1 MPKASVIISFYNKLD
16 FLKLLFAGF
25 EMQTE
30 EDFEI
35 IIADDGSREEV
46 VSELQGMITD
56 IPLKITHIWQE
67 DKGFRK
73 NRILNKAVVASKSDY
88 LIFVDG
94 DCIPHK
100 EFVNEHI
107 RNKKENV
114 CFTGRRVNL
123 SEKITSLLTVEKIKK
138 SFIERNILNLFIDQ
152 LLFKAS
158 DVEKG
163 LYFKNNLIRGW
174 INSKKRGLIGCNY
187 SIHKTDL
194 LKINGFDER
203 YELPYVGEDTDVQ
216 FRLELIGIKISSLNN
231 VAIQYHLYHK
241 PLEKPQKNFDLF
253 EKVKSAKEAFT
264 PFGISKSI
272 CPL

>member
-1 MPKASVIISFYNKLD
+1 MPKATVIISFYNKLD

-30 EDFEI
+30 KDFEI

-46 VSELQGMITD
+46 VSELQGMIRNT
-56 IPLKITHIWQE
+56 PLKVTHLWQE

-73 NRILNKAVVASKSDY
+73 NMILNKAVVASKSDY

-94 DCIPHK
+94 DCIPHN

-107 RNKKENV
+107 LNKKENV

-123 SEKITSLLTVEKIKK
+123 SEKVTSLLTVEKLKK
-138 SFIERNILNLFIDQ
+138 RFIERNILNLFIDQ
-152 LLFKAS
+152 MLFRAS

-163 LYFKNNLIRGW
+163 LYFKNSLIRNW
-174 INSKKRGLIGCNY
+174 VNSKKRGLIGCNY
-187 SIHKTDL
+187 SIHKADL

-203 YELPYVGEDTDVQ
+203 YELPSVGEDTDVQ
-216 FRLELIGIKISSLNN
+216 FRLELMGIKISSLNN
-231 VAIQYHLYHK
+231 IAVQYHLYHK
-241 PLEKPQKNFDLF
+241 SLERPQQNFDLF
-253 EKVKSAKEAFT
+253 EKVKNAKEPFT
-264 PFGISKSI
+264 PFGITKS
-272 CPL
+272 L